1 MIETLDRITARI
13 DRVLLV
19 IGCLFLAVMMIQ
31 ITVDVLLR
39 AIFNASVPVTL
50 ETVSYYYMIFAV
62 FLPLS
67 YVERRNA
74 HIKVD
79 LFTQLMPERVQFAL
93 HVLACLIGVG
103 FFGALAYQS
112 FLDAVD
118 ATIKQ
123 QTVMSNFIFYIWP
136 SRWALPIG
144 FAATCLAII
153 NNMAAAVIQ
162 RRAL

>member
-19 IGCLFLAVMMIQ
+19 VGCVFLAAMMIQ

-39 AIFNASVPVTL
+39 AVFNTSVPVTL

-67 YVERRNA
+67 YVERQNA

-93 HVLACLIGVG
+93 HLLACVVGVG

-112 FLDAVD
+112 FLDAVE
-118 ATIKQ
+118 ATINQ
-123 QTVMSNFIFYIWP
+123 QTVMSNVIFYVWP

-144 FAATCLAII
+144 FAATCIAII
-153 NNMAAAVIQ
+153 NNMATAVVR